1 MTTPNQSATSPR
13 ADSAEQTD
21 TVQGNFENIVP
32 SAEGFHPNNSADALP
47 FHADNETSQ
56 GETQE
61 GSDSEWEDVG
71 DIEIA
76 SGELPDA
83 VESKGTRVR
92 RRKRQPKLD
101 SPEFRLR
108 GRRAL
113 CKQIEEI
120 APQMLKMVKLRVV
133 TNYLPSVRGLED
145 DDLTR
150 ILKDDAAKIAERTR
164 VLAALTTPDSDFN
177 RSQLKAMIL
186 DVLLQEEVYS
196 LPEKRLDEKVIEFEA
211 DVVER
216 SKSLDFTELRKSD
229 PDRWHHFDTY
239 RIVLEAA
246 WSNDGMISPDEARL
260 LGVLRSHLSISR
272 EEHWL
277 ISALLKRFPKEGCAL
292 HTADEVNDARKE
304 LQRQGVLWQFRDENN
319 QNVDVIPVEVAET
332 VRRDYASQELQS
344 VNFRRVLSHD
354 GILLTDLRS
363 TLVERGLDRSGNKA
377 ELIERVVR
385 SEIRPS
391 DVLGNLDRDKLSAM
405 CGSFG
410 LKSSGAKAEFVKRLI
425 EFYDDLTFEERA
437 TKDVREGWYA
447 DYELLA
453 GRAYAE
459 LRAKKVISKDL
470 DIQYLF
476 EDATA
481 FLFEARLRAV
491 CDVSRKENRA
501 DGKLALEMDQSLLW
515 DCKSA
520 EVVVNLQDYLDT
532 QFDGY
537 LRKEREGGRNALGF
551 LVIGPAFTPQSLIL
565 ANRYKARTNWDIALV
580 TASGLK
586 HLADRWAALE
596 PEKPFP
602 IRLLNRTE
610 VIDKERAEFL
620 LSLA

>member
-1 MTTPNQSATSPR
+1 MTLPNPCVTTQSPAPTADTESAPEPQSP
-13 ADSAEQTD
+13 AAASGHAPSEPVGGIALYEGTD
-21 TVQGNFENIVP
+21 QSEP
-32 SAEGFHPNNSADALP
+32 DDQDEG
-47 FHADNETSQ
+47 
-56 GETQE
+56 
-61 GSDSEWEDVG
+61 EWEEVGDVG
-71 DIEIA
+71 
-76 SGELPDA
+76 LPPGDVPGA
-83 VESKGTRVR
+83 VGAKAPRTR
-92 RRKRQPKLD
+92 RRRRQPKLD

-113 CKQIEEI
+113 CKRIEDI
-120 APQMLKMVKLRVV
+120 APLMLKMVKLRVV
-133 TNYLPSVRGLED
+133 TSYLPSVRGLED

-150 ILKDDAAKIAERTR
+150 ILRDDAAKIAERGR
-164 VLAALTTPDSDFN
+164 VLAALTTPDADFN

-186 DVLLQEEVYS
+186 DVLLQEEVYA

-211 DVVER
+211 GIVER
-216 SKSLDFTELRKSD
+216 SKSLDLTDLRKSD

-260 LGVLRSHLSISR
+260 LAVLRTHLSISR

-277 ISALLKRFPKEGCAL
+277 ISGLLKRFPKEGCAL
-292 HTADEVNDARKE
+292 HTPDEVNDARKE
-304 LQRQGVLWQFRDENN
+304 LQRQGVLWQYRDENN
-319 QNVDVIPVEVAET
+319 QNVDVIPAEVAET
-332 VRRDYASQELQS
+332 VRRDHAGQELQR

-354 GILLTDLRS
+354 GILLTDLRAA
-363 TLVERGLDRSGNKA
+363 LVARGLDRAGNKA
-377 ELIERVVR
+377 ELIERVVA
-385 SEIRPS
+385 SEVTPA
-391 DVLGNLDRDKLSAM
+391 DVLGALDRDKLSAM

-410 LKSSGAKAEFVKRLI
+410 LKSAGAKADLVRRLI

-453 GRAYAE
+453 ARAYAE
-459 LRAKKVISKDL
+459 LRAKKVITKDL

-481 FLFEARLRAV
+481 FLFEARMRAA
-491 CDVSRKENRA
+491 CDVSRRDNRA
-501 DGKLALEMDQSLLW
+501 DGRLALEADQSLLW

-520 EVVVNLQDYLDT
+520 EVVVNLQDHLDT

-537 LRKEREGGRNALGF
+537 LRKEREAGRNALGF

-565 ANRYKARTNWDIALV
+565 ANRYKARTNWDVALV

-596 PEKPFP
+596 PDKPFP